1 MSKINVLA
9 TGLNGP
15 ITTKSALK
23 QLIMTSPELVR
34 FVPVIP
40 SPALVSAVP
49 AYDAPI
55 QGTFTVHSPTNRK
68 WTATITRTNSHEFT
82 VK

>member
-15 ITTKSALK
+15 IPTKSALK
-23 QLIMTSPELVR
+23 QLIMTSPETVR
-34 FVPVIP
+34 FVPVTP

-49 AYDAPI
+49 ADSAPVE
-55 QGTFTVHSPTNRK
+55 GTFTVHSPTNRK
-68 WTATITRTNSHEFT
+68 WVATVTRTHSHEFT